1 MPDRTANPKPKK
13 SLWRLITGW
22 SMIVV
27 GIAGC
32 LLPIAPGLP
41 FLIGG
46 LALLAAHYPWA
57 RTALQWVKQAPHRM
71 CEIWTRMRGTEPAES
86 LSITPR
92 S

>member
-1 MPDRTANPKPKK
+1 
-13 SLWRLITGW
+13 
-22 SMIVV
+22 MIVV

-32 LLPIAPGLP
+32 LLPIAPGFP

-46 LALLAAHYPWA
+46 LALLASHYPWA
-57 RTALQWVKQAPHRM
+57 RTALDWVKQTPHRIRGM
-71 CEIWTRMRGTEPAES
+71 WDRMTGKQPAES